1 MSDEDF
7 YKKLHIV
14 LSSEGGESNNY
25 YIAAVKNKSGTTIL
39 TQSSGQYI
47 DVMDSRAEGSNTNGD
62 NIKIAI
68 TKYSLKATYSNT
80 AQSYAN
86 PDNSYN
92 LDWLEI
98 DGTLKIP
105 SSWGLST
112 GSLDVEVTNGW
123 MYVNGTSGEKKK
135 YEQYTRIAGSMSSTR
150 LGAKL
155 SSDEGFDLCVTLRN
169 QPTLVIGYF
178 VSQEG
183 EEIGTMAGLLIA
195 TEYYKNNF
203 NESGSMGYD
212 FTQTVIDLAD
222 VDNLPAD
229 VKAKIREG
237 VIDTWE
243 KLVEAVPEYDVR
255 GYEHNGVE
263 YDEYSKYYD
272 LKEQIEAL
280 DAKANKTEQE
290 ITDLEALKSQLDSYE
305 LTYVALSEGAEET
318 LQYVYWK
325 PEKVT
330 ENRTFKSFVLVDN
343 IDAILTKE
351 DVDMLTGAF
360 GSNWGAGKKYLTNVV
375 FAEVGSVVIF
385 NGPVFGYVLDG
396 EDNQVA
402 FNGEFDGAG
411 YHIDHLTIAYNAT
424 TAGEHNVGLF
434 AEVSGVGSKVT
445 GVNLRNLS
453 IQVYDSS
460 NSSSTVLNVGGV
472 AGKFAGSTLMED
484 VTVHGA
490 ITAVSTLGTVH
501 VGGVIGGDS
510 TGYVNAGVSKV
521 VEGAIVVATLRA
533 EGNVAVAGGIV
544 GIMNEINTTLTDVVS
559 MSEIYAEGN
568 TTFANGFVGRYNKY
582 ASGQNYGMSD
592 GIDYAPVNS
601 DGKTSAYMDSVFEI
615 NNGTYT
621 RISGGVSYTELMKGS
636 TSSFDGNRVYLD
648 ALDVEYGKYDV
659 VSEKNAIAG
668 KNTTGS
674 MRLRDIVEVY
684 VLGYE
689 LTAHNVGT
697 GESAISTVK
706 KSSTSKYVGT
716 ADGTVGNEI
725 KVAYQQH
732 LSLIRMFNYMN
743 FVITKDVTMYTGY
756 TLKVVDEAFTGSVNA
771 NGHFVNVR
779 NEESSKDFVSD
790 ADGTTYPQFFAYQN
804 ANFTWL
810 KKD

>member
-1 MSDEDF
+1 
-7 YKKLHIV
+7 
-14 LSSEGGESNNY
+14 
-25 YIAAVKNKSGTTIL
+25 
-39 TQSSGQYI
+39 
-47 DVMDSRAEGSNTNGD
+47 
-62 NIKIAI
+62 
-68 TKYSLKATYSNT
+68 
-80 AQSYAN
+80 
-86 PDNSYN
+86 
-92 LDWLEI
+92 
-98 DGTLKIP
+98 
-105 SSWGLST
+105 
-112 GSLDVEVTNGW
+112 
-123 MYVNGTSGEKKK
+123 
-135 YEQYTRIAGSMSSTR
+135 
-150 LGAKL
+150 
-155 SSDEGFDLCVTLRN
+155 
-169 QPTLVIGYF
+169 
-178 VSQEG
+178 
-183 EEIGTMAGLLIA
+183 
-195 TEYYKNNF
+195 
-203 NESGSMGYD
+203 
-212 FTQTVIDLAD
+212 
-222 VDNLPAD
+222 
-229 VKAKIREG
+229 
-237 VIDTWE
+237 
-243 KLVEAVPEYDVR
+243 
-255 GYEHNGVE
+255 
-263 YDEYSKYYD
+263 
-272 LKEQIEAL
+272 
-280 DAKANKTEQE
+280 
-290 ITDLEALKSQLDSYE
+290 
-305 LTYVALSEGAEET
+305 
-318 LQYVYWK
+318 
-325 PEKVT
+325 
-330 ENRTFKSFVLVDN
+330 
-343 IDAILTKE
+343 
-351 DVDMLTGAF
+351 
-360 GSNWGAGKKYLTNVV
+360 
-375 FAEVGSVVIF
+375 
-385 NGPVFGYVLDG
+385 
-396 EDNQVA
+396 
-402 FNGEFDGAG
+402 
-411 YHIDHLTIAYNAT
+411 
-424 TAGEHNVGLF
+424 
-434 AEVSGVGSKVT
+434 
-445 GVNLRNLS
+445 
-453 IQVYDSS
+453 VYDSS
-460 NSSSTVLNVGGV
+460 NSSETVLNVGGV

-501 VGGVIGGDS
+501 VGGVIGADS

-582 ASGQNYGMSD
+582 ANGQNYGMSD

-615 NNGTYT
+615 NNGTFT